1 MHLILSASTQ
11 LLAFRGICST
21 SYRSCTAIARPQ
33 SRPRTRRP
41 SSRQW
46 KKAEVTVVQQG
57 VCCHQPPMPCSCSPL
72 LLLCSRTEMRLLFSA
87 PLSLLTSDHLFW
99 DMLSG
104 ACRIGLCAI
113 PCLEVAL
120 LGPSA
125 LLQSAFDA
133 LSCVCLPRDEEQRLV
148 RPAAAVSLFHLLN
161 SVHRASVLGIAWRLI
176 AAGGFGPVL
185 DSLALRTWL
194 VRRAHARGSCQRSC
208 VRCCMG

>member
-1 MHLILSASTQ
+1 MS
-11 LLAFRGICST
+11 
-21 SYRSCTAIARPQ
+21 
-33 SRPRTRRP
+33 
-41 SSRQW
+41 
-46 KKAEVTVVQQG
+46 
-57 VCCHQPPMPCSCSPL
+57 CSCSPL

-176 AAGGFGPVL
+176 AAGGFGSVL
-185 DSLALRTWL
+185 DSLALLGL
-194 VRRAHARGSCQRSC
+194 VHGWSAALMLEVLASARVFDVVWADLDLLSRSASSVVALPKALQSLSCSRLC
-208 VRCCMG
+208 PWRCSR